1 MFFSNCS
8 CKVLLS
14 SIIQTDCFR
23 EVSDCGCNLTVL
35 SRTVLE
41 EINQEQNLS
50 VRFSLIGVSVNFLQE
65 LRGLMYSLWITTGFY
80 LWDQETVSSIF
91 FTFKVRWGL
100 SRRFTTLPLYADG
113 ALFLCIKP
121 QDGCAS
127 RGFDDTIISVISASA
142 AVTGTEQGS
151 RR

>member
-1 MFFSNCS
+1 M
-8 CKVLLS
+8 LLS
-14 SIIQTDCFR
+14 SNIQTDCFR
-23 EVSDCGCNLTVL
+23 EVADHGCNLTVL

-41 EINQEQNLS
+41 EINQEQNLL

-80 LWDQETVSSIF
+80 LWDQKTVSSIF
-91 FTFKVRWGL
+91 FFFFTFRVRWVL
-100 SRRFTTLPLYADG
+100 SHRFTTLPLYADG
-113 ALFLCIKP
+113 VLFLCIKP
-121 QDGCAS
+121 QDGCVS

-142 AVTGTEQGS
+142 ALTGTEQGS